1 MTNAYQ
7 YLRNMKFQKIILLFF
22 TLSILSCKETKENTP
37 PVVEDNDPQFA
48 TSPNGMVAAAQPL
61 ATQAGLSIL
70 KDGGNAAD
78 AALATA
84 FVLAVVEPTM
94 NGIGGRNLIL
104 IREKDG
110 NFKGYNGMT
119 EIPKGYVAP
128 ETPVNSGHKTIAT
141 PGTVAS
147 LMRLYKEHGSLPLS
161 QIMAASIKYANEGF
175 ELLPGEA
182 TRHKNAL
189 EDIINDPGFQ
199 QQMLKH
205 DSIPYDSGEILRQP
219 DLANTLQRIAD
230 SEGTDFYSGQIA
242 ERIVADMEANE
253 GYISLDDL
261 KNYTVPDM
269 RYITTDYH
277 GYQIHTM
284 SAPSG
289 GGLLVKTLNILEQ
302 FDLSEVND
310 LQWAAIMNQALAT
323 SVNTMKDHYK
333 ELDLDLVQSKEWAKE
348 KAQAIIVPEIKK
360 DETAGFEMFDK
371 SIVLL
376 ADNTDWSGDTWGEDS
391 HHTTHFVTADCSGM
405 VVSIT
410 QTVGPVFGSKVITPG
425 LGFVYAST
433 MGAYLSGSDQAPG
446 SRPRTTIAPTIVTKD
461 GEIVMVLGAAGGL
474 RILSGIAQTISRYI
488 DRNLSIQKAVAAPR
502 IHPEYTV
509 NEKTGQRDY
518 EGMKFSAEFTPDNG
532 WMASDSISWKQA
544 GFDVKVI
551 ERYGAFSRV
560 HLVAFDAQTKTWTGI
575 ADPDWEGTAEGP
587 NKSDCEF

>member
-1 MTNAYQ
+1 
-7 YLRNMKFQKIILLFF
+7 MKFQILILLISLL
-22 TLSILSCKETKENTP
+22 TIISCKETKKGSP
-37 PVVEDNDPQFA
+37 PVVDNDPQFA

-61 ATQAGLSIL
+61 ATQAGISIL
-70 KDGGNAAD
+70 ADGGNAAD

-94 NGIGGRNLIL
+94 NGIGGRNLIF

-128 ETPVNSGHKTIAT
+128 ETKVNSGHKTIAT

-147 LMRLYKEHGSLPLS
+147 LMRLYREHGSLPLP

-182 TRHKNAL
+182 TRHRNAL

-230 SEGTDFYSGQIA
+230 TEGTDFYGGQIA
-242 ERIVADMEANE
+242 EKIVADMEANE

-269 RYITTDYH
+269 RYISTDYR

-284 SAPSG
+284 PAPSG

-323 SVNTMKDHYK
+323 SVNTMKEHYK
-333 ELDLDLVQSKEWAKE
+333 ELDLDLVQSKAWAKE
-348 KAQAIIVPEIKK
+348 KARSIIVPEIRK
-360 DETAGFEMFDK
+360 DETAEFEIFDK
-371 SIVLL
+371 STVLL
-376 ADNTDWSGDTWGEDS
+376 ANNTDWSGDSWGEDS

-410 QTVGPVFGSKVITPG
+410 QTIGPVFGSKVITPG

-488 DRNLSIQKAVAAPR
+488 DRNLSMKQAVAAPR
-502 IHPEYTV
+502 IHPEYTL
-509 NEKTGQRDY
+509 NEKTGQRSF
-518 EGMKFSAEFTPDNG
+518 EGMSFSAEFTPDNG
-532 WMASDSISWKQA
+532 WMGSDSIRWKQV
-544 GFDVKVI
+544 GFNVKVVKK
-551 ERYGAFSRV
+551 YGAFSRV
-560 HLVAFDAQTKTWTGI
+560 HLVAFDSETKMWTGI
-575 ADPDWEGTAEGP
+575 ADPDWEGAADGP
-587 NKSDCEF
+587 LISDCEF